1 MGEKDRGRKGP
12 RDHGLDLDRIQKLI
26 DLLAER
32 EIGEFEMET
41 NGFRVRIRRDSSR
54 RPASPAGEPAQAG
67 TQGESLGSA
76 SLAAPAPL
84 SVAPPSAD
92 ATAAGELADDSAED
106 VFVIKSPIVGTFYA
120 SPAPKAP
127 PFVKL
132 HDSVQVGQVLCIV
145 EAMKLMNEIESEVAG
160 EIVRIYIESGQPVE
174 YGQPLFA
181 ILPSHKK

>member
-1 MGEKDRGRKGP
+1 MGQKERSRKGA
-12 RDHGLDLDRIQKLI
+12 RDPDWNLEKIQKLI

-145 EAMKLMNEIESEVAG
+145 EAMKLMNEIESKVG
-160 EIVRIYIESGQPVE
+160 GRIVKILAENGQAVE
-174 YGQPLFA
+174 YGQPLFL
-181 ILPSHKK
+181 IEPQR